1 MISYRLSRH
10 AKADL
15 DAIWFHIA
23 QEAGIET
30 ADHFIDTITNRFPML
45 AKMPEAGRSADD
57 IEQGVRVFPVE
68 SYLIYYRIHRGGIS
82 ISRVIHGMRDQE
94 GAWEEE

>member
-1 MISYRLSRH
+1 MSSYRLSRP

-15 DAIWFHIA
+15 DAIWLHI
-23 QEAGIET
+23 
-30 ADHFIDTITNRFPML
+30 
-45 AKMPEAGRSADD
+45 ADD

-82 ISRVIHGMRDQE
+82 IARVIHGMRDQE
-94 GAWEEE
+94 GAWKEE